1 MFERN
6 KSPSRPVKRY
16 HDVSINSHEIT
27 MNTEQTLKL
36 KALTLKA
43 TIDNQFGRELV
54 DNFIQTHP
62 EEMKKSLR
70 NICAFITPELFAQ
83 VEELSTNLSISKRLI
98 VEMAL
103 SDFMKKADEIMLEI
117 DPFEGAT
124 TDQSG
129 KPVGTET
136 EGE

>member
-43 TIDNQFGRELV
+43 TIQNQVGSDLV
-54 DNFIQTHP
+54 DNFIETHP
-62 EEMKKSLR
+62 NEMKKSLR
-70 NICAFITPELFAQ
+70 NICAFITPELFGE
-83 VEELSTNLSISKRLI
+83 VEQLCNNLSISKRQV

-103 SDFMKKADEIMLEI
+103 IDFMKKANEVIAEV
-117 DPFEGAT
+117 DPFEGLP
-124 TDQSG
+124 TDPKGQ
-129 KPVGTET
+129 PVGA
-136 EGE
+136 EGQGE